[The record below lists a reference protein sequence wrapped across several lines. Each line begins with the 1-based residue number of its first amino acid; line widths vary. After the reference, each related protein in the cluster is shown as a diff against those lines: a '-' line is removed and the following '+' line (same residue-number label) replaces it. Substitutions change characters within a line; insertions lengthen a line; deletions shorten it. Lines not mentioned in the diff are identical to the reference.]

1 MRKRLLSIL
10 LLCCMVLTLL
20 PTAALAAGDVA
31 IDETN
36 FPDEKF
42 REYVKT
48 EFDEDNNNSLSADE
62 IAKAKDIHLAGR
74 GISSLAGVEHFT
86 NLEELDVQH
95 NEELTT
101 LNLSKNTELKTLKC
115 SNTKLTSLDTSHNK
129 KLVYLQCDYIPTLT
143 TLNVSENKDL
153 KTLHCKHNA
162 LTALDLTNN
171 SALEKLEC
179 GDNEL
184 TTLDLSKNT
193 ELKYFGCFNSKLSS
207 LDLTNNTNLEELY
220 FCGNNV
226 SNIDVSENTKL
237 KFLHLF
243 SNQLITLD
251 TSKNSNLQRLW
262 VYTNPL
268 TSMYLGDDSGSTMEV
283 KFDNL
288 PYPITVSTATKT
300 FDLFQLTGFKVDKA
314 SDWTNGR
321 VDGNILT
328 VAENASTVTYIY
340 DCGERQATYG
350 NPETTGKLMMT
361 CTLQINWEDA
371 PDALTGTVNINGAPK
386 FDETLT
392 ANVTDTN
399 NTGTLTYQWYRAGK
413 TDPIGTGET
422 YTLVQEDIGKEITCR
437 VSSSTETGTIQ
448 ATVGPVQKADG
459 PAAPVLELDFRSIN
473 IIKVKPLGNAY
484 EYRIDNGEWQD
495 LHYFE
500 NLQPGREYTIT
511 ARAKETATHK
521 PGAVSEPLTVATL
534 FDMIPDD
541 LKAKLTAVVSAYKAE
556 YDGNEHEAVIVDT
569 TKLPTGWTIAGHT
582 AGTGDDFVSQ
592 IPKIR
597 NVSGSNLTVK
607 TKFTHPDY
615 GQSLIVYSYP
625 EVTPKPL
632 TAGMIAD
639 IPPQL
644 YTGKSIHPTPE
655 IKHGDMV
662 LMEGTDFT
670 YSYETNT
677 SPEQGG
683 KVTINGKGNYKDTAF
698 KTFTIVNEITE
709 ITEDDLKDLKIPT
722 LVTVKCTTTN
732 SSKEY
737 GRIPGGFDL
746 SKKPYMENGVW
757 KAIVQLNLPAYKAKY
772 DADTKKTHEIAD
784 LGGNLVTTFT
794 LKYVN
799 DKWELDGTFPNV
811 IILVKCDG
819 QHPQTPPYPTEENVS
834 GLGDQIVAVLC
845 NNVPTGQQS
854 GKYYGL
860 IGGGFTSTAPT
871 LNADKVYESTI
882 TLIPSVYCNQF
893 SGDTGIMHKVL
904 SAQTTDG
911 LKFVVKYDSSTKM
924 WKPAEEV
931 KQMAIWVTCDKH
943 ETPTPEMPMYP
954 MADNISG
961 LGDQIVAVLCNN
973 VPTGQQS
980 GKYYGLIGG
989 GFTSTAPTLNADKVY
1004 ESTITLIPS
1013 VYCNQFSGDT
1023 GIMHKVLSAQ
1033 TTDGLKFVVKYDSS
1047 TKMWKPAEEVK
1058 QMAIWV
1064 TCDKHETPTPEMP
1077 MYPMADNISGLGD
1090 QIVAVL
1096 CNNVP
1101 TGQQSGKYYGLIG
1114 GGFTSTAPTLN
1125 ADKVYESTI
1134 TLIPSVYCN
1143 QFSGDTGIM
1152 HKVLS
1157 AQTTDGLKFVVK
1169 YDSSTKMWKP
1179 AEEVKQMAIWVTCDK
1194 HETDTPVP
1202 TEFTITFNGNGGT
1215 PSVGSMRTTN
1225 QKLTSLPTATRSGRY
1240 SFDGWYTAA
1249 SGGTK
1254 ITTATV
1260 FYENTAVY
1268 AHWTYIGGGGSSGGG
1283 GGYTYHTIRAIFGLN
1298 GSISPSGWTSVRH
1311 GWDQTFTIT
1320 PDKGYAVAKVLVDGK
1335 SVGSVKSYTFKNV
1348 TKDHTIEV
1356 VFMKANGNPQTGV
1369 FVDVAEGSYYEE
1381 AVDWAVKNGITTG
1394 TGNNY
1399 FTPDGICTRAQ
1410 AVTFLWRVAG
1420 SPTPKTEAMPFED
1433 VLDGSYYYEA
1443 VLWAVENGITVGTS
1457 ATTFSPELTC
1467 SRAHIVTFLWRAANS
1482 PSVKTDNPF
1491 TDVAAD
1497 AYYIDAVLWAV
1508 KHKITVGTTLSTFS
1522 PDEGCTRAQIV
1533 TFLYRAHSK

>member
-20 PTAALAAGDVA
+20 PTAAFAADGVD

-36 FPDEKF
+36 FPDANF
-42 REYVKT
+42 RQYVKD
-48 EFDEDNNNSLSADE
+48 EFDKDNDDILSADE
-62 IAKAKDIHLAGR
+62 IAEAKEISVEGNPITSFK
-74 GISSLAGVEHFT
+74 GIEYFTALT
-86 NLEELDVQH
+86 NLE
-95 NEELTT
+95 
-101 LNLSKNTELKTLKC
+101 C
-115 SNTKLTSLDTSHNK
+115 SRTKLTSLDTSHNK
-129 KLVYLQCDYIPTLT
+129 KLGYLRCNYIPDLT
-143 TLNVSENKDL
+143 TLNVSQNTEL
-153 KTLHCKHNA
+153 KVLYCNDNA
-162 LTALDLTNN
+162 LADLNLTNN
-171 SALEKLEC
+171 SALETLEC

-207 LDLTNNTNLEELY
+207 LDLTNNTNLEELH
-220 FCGNNV
+220 FAGNNV
-226 SNIDVSENTKL
+226 STLDVSKNTNL
-237 KFLHLF
+237 KQLRVF
-243 SNQLITLD
+243 SNKLISLD
-251 TSKNSNLQRLW
+251 TSKNNTLQVLE
-262 VYTNPL
+262 VQDNPL
-268 TSMYLGDDSGSTMEV
+268 TSMYLGDSGPAIPEV
-283 KFDNL
+283 TFSNR
-288 PYPITVSTATKT
+288 PYPIEVSTATKT
-300 FDLFQLTGFKVDKA
+300 FDLSQLPGFVVSKA
-314 SDWTNGR
+314 SNWQG
-321 VDGNILT
+321 GT
-328 VAENASTVTYIY
+328 VSGTTLAVNEGAENVTYTY
-340 DCGERQATYG
+340 DCGEREAKYG
-350 NPETTGKLMMT
+350 TPEVTGKLMMP
-361 CTLQINWEDA
+361 CTLKINWQNA
-371 PDALTGTVNINGAPK
+371 PDALTGTVNIIGAPK

-422 YTLVQEDIGKEITCR
+422 YKLVQADIGKEITCR
-437 VSSSTETGTIQ
+437 VSSSTETGTIET
-448 ATVGPVQKADG
+448 TVGPVEKADG
-459 PAAPVLELDFRSIN
+459 PAAPAIELDFRSIN

-541 LKAKLTAVVSAYKAE
+541 LKDKLTAVVSAYKAE
-556 YDGNEHEAVIVDT
+556 FDGMEHEAVIVDT
-569 TKLPTGWTIAGHT
+569 DKLPTGWTIAGHT
-582 AGTGDDFVSQ
+582 AGTGDDFVTQ

-625 EVTPKPL
+625 EITPKPL
-632 TAGMIAD
+632 TSDMIAD

-644 YTGKSIHPTPE
+644 YTGQPIHPTSV
-655 IKHGDMV
+655 IKDGNTPLVKDK
-662 LMEGTDFT
+662 DFT
-670 YSYETNT
+670 YSYDTNT

-683 KVTINGKGNYKDTAF
+683 KVTINGMGNYKDTAF
-698 KTFTIVNEITE
+698 KTFTIVST
-709 ITEDDLKDLKIPT
+709 ITEDDLAGIDIPAN
-722 LVTVKCTTTN
+722 LVTVKCQTTGD
-732 SSKEY
+732 SKAY

-746 SKKPYMENGVW
+746 SNATPYMENGVL
-757 KAIVQLNLPAYKAKY
+757 KAIVKLNLPAYKDKY
-772 DADTKKTHEIAD
+772 DADTKKTHERAG
-784 LGGNLVTTFT
+784 LGSTSTPAFT

-834 GLGDQIVAVLC
+834 GLEQVQVRVQCSTDTAQFKNYGILPGSVSIMPDA
-845 NNVPTGQQS
+845 NNPSQ
-854 GKYYGL
+854 
-860 IGGGFTSTAPT
+860 AT
-871 LNADKVYESTI
+871 L
-882 TLIPSVYCNQF
+882 TLIPSVYSKQYTI
-893 SGDTGIMHKVL
+893 DTGITHSVAPNQNMDNLKIQMRYNSAVGKWMPAGELTPLEVL
-904 SAQTTDG
+904 VQ
-911 LKFVVKYDSSTKM
+911 
-924 WKPAEEV
+924 
-931 KQMAIWVTCDKH
+931 
-943 ETPTPEMPMYP
+943 
-954 MADNISG
+954 
-961 LGDQIVAVLCNN
+961 CNN
-973 VPTGQQS
+973 HQGQR
-980 GKYYGLIGG
+980 Y
-989 GFTSTAPTLNADKVY
+989 
-1004 ESTITLIPS
+1004 
-1013 VYCNQFSGDT
+1013 
-1023 GIMHKVLSAQ
+1023 
-1033 TTDGLKFVVKYDSS
+1033 
-1047 TKMWKPAEEVK
+1047 
-1058 QMAIWV
+1058 
-1064 TCDKHETPTPEMP
+1064 
-1077 MYPMADNISGLGD
+1077 
-1090 QIVAVL
+1090 
-1096 CNNVP
+1096 
-1101 TGQQSGKYYGLIG
+1101 
-1114 GGFTSTAPTLN
+1114 
-1125 ADKVYESTI
+1125 
-1134 TLIPSVYCN
+1134 
-1143 QFSGDTGIM
+1143 
-1152 HKVLS
+1152 
-1157 AQTTDGLKFVVK
+1157 
-1169 YDSSTKMWKP
+1169 
-1179 AEEVKQMAIWVTCDK
+1179 
-1194 HETDTPVP
+1194 
-1202 TEFTITFNGNGGT
+1202 TITFNGNGGT
-1215 PSVGSMRTTN
+1215 PSVTSMTTID
-1225 QKLTSLPTATRSGRY
+1225 QKLPELPTATHSSRY

-1260 FYENTAVY
+1260 FYENTTVY

-1283 GGYTYHTIRAIFGLN
+1283 GGHTYHTIRAISGLN

-1335 SVGSVKSYTFKNV
+1335 SVGAVKSYTFKNV
-1348 TKDHTIEV
+1348 AKDHTIEV

-1433 VLDGSYYYEA
+1433 VLNGSYYYEA
-1443 VLWAVENGITVGTS
+1443 VLWAVENGVTVGTS

-1482 PSVKTDNPF
+1482 PSAKTANPF

>member
-20 PTAALAAGDVA
+20 PTAAFAAGGVE

-48 EFDEDNNNSLSADE
+48 KFDKDNDDILSADE
-62 IAKAKDIHLAGR
+62 IAKAKEISVEGNPITSFK
-74 GISSLAGVEHFT
+74 GIEYFTALTSLE
-86 NLEELDVQH
+86 
-95 NEELTT
+95 
-101 LNLSKNTELKTLKC
+101 C
-115 SNTKLTSLDTSHNK
+115 SRTKLTSLDTSHNK
-129 KLVYLQCDYIPTLT
+129 KLGYLRCNYIPDLT
-143 TLNVSENKDL
+143 TLNVSQNTEL
-153 KTLHCKHNA
+153 KVLYCNDNA
-162 LTALDLTNN
+162 LADLNLTNN
-171 SALEKLEC
+171 SALETLEC

-207 LDLTNNTNLEELY
+207 LDLTNNTNLEELH
-220 FCGNNV
+220 FAGNNV
-226 SNIDVSENTKL
+226 STLDVSKNTNLKKL
-237 KFLHLF
+237 RVF
-243 SNQLITLD
+243 SNKLISLD
-251 TSKNSNLQRLW
+251 TSKNNTLQVLE
-262 VYTNPL
+262 VQDNPL
-268 TSMYLGDDSGSTMEV
+268 TSMYLGDSGSIMEV
-283 KFDNL
+283 TFSNR
-288 PYPITVSTATKT
+288 PYPIEVSTATKT
-300 FDLFQLTGFKVDKA
+300 FDLSQLPGFVVSKA
-314 SDWTNGR
+314 SNWQG
-321 VDGNILT
+321 GT
-328 VAENASTVTYIY
+328 VSGTTLAVNEGAENVTYTY
-340 DCGERQATYG
+340 DCGEREAKYG
-350 NPETTGKLMMT
+350 TPEVTGKLMMP
-361 CTLQINWEDA
+361 CTLKINWQNA
-371 PDALTGTVNINGAPK
+371 PDALTGTVNIIGAPK
-386 FDETLT
+386 FDETLI

-399 NTGTLTYQWYRAGK
+399 NTGTLTYQWYREGK

-422 YTLVQEDIGKEITCR
+422 YTLVQADIDKEITCR
-437 VSSSTETGTIQ
+437 VSSSTETGTIET
-448 ATVGPVQKADG
+448 TVGPVEKADG
-459 PAAPVLELDFRSIN
+459 PAAPVIELDFRSIDM
-473 IIKVKPLGNAY
+473 IKVKPLGNAY
-484 EYRIDNGEWQD
+484 EYRIDNGAWQD

-500 NLQPGREYTIT
+500 NLQPGKEYTIT

-521 PGAVSEPLTVATL
+521 PGAVSEPLIVATL

-541 LKAKLTAVVSAYKAE
+541 LKDKLTAVVSAYKAE
-556 YDGNEHEAVIVDT
+556 YDGMEHEAVIVDMS
-569 TKLPTGWTIAGHT
+569 KMPEGWSIAGHT

-625 EVTPKPL
+625 EITPKPL

-644 YTGKSIHPTPE
+644 YTGQPIHPTPV
-655 IKHGDMV
+655 IKDGNTPLVKDK
-662 LMEGTDFT
+662 DFT
-670 YSYETNT
+670 YSYDTNT

-683 KVTINGKGNYKDTAF
+683 KVTIKGMGNYKDTAF
-698 KTFTIVNEITE
+698 KTFTIVST
-709 ITEDDLKDLKIPT
+709 ITEDDLAGLNIPT
-722 LVTVKCTTTN
+722 NLVTVKCQTTGD
-732 SSKEY
+732 SKAY

-746 SKKPYMENGVW
+746 SNATPYMENGVL
-757 KAIVQLNLPAYKAKY
+757 KAIVKLNLPAYKDKY

-882 TLIPSVYCNQF
+882 TLIPSAYCNQF

-1013 VYCNQFSGDT
+1013 AYCNQFSGDT

-1134 TLIPSVYCN
+1134 TLIPSAYCN

-1202 TEFTITFNGNGGT
+1202 TEFTITFNGNDGT

-1260 FYENTAVY
+1260 FYENTTVY

-1283 GGYTYHTIRAIFGLN
+1283 GGYTYHTIRAISGLN

-1381 AVDWAVKNGITTG
+1381 AVDWAVENGITTG

-1420 SPTPKTEAMPFED
+1420 SPTPKTEAMVFED

-1457 ATTFSPELTC
+1457 ATTFSPDLTC

-1482 PSVKTDNPF
+1482 PSVKMDNPF
-1491 TDVAAD
+1491 TDVAGD

>member
-20 PTAALAAGDVA
+20 PTAAFAADDVV

-36 FPDEKF
+36 FPDEGF
-42 REYVKT
+42 RQYVKDK
-48 EFDEDNNNSLSADE
+48 FDTNKDDTLSADE
-62 IAKAKDIHLAGR
+62 IAEAKEISVEGKPITSFK
-74 GISSLAGVEHFT
+74 GIEYFTALT
-86 NLEELDVQH
+86 NLE
-95 NEELTT
+95 
-101 LNLSKNTELKTLKC
+101 C
-115 SNTKLTSLDTSHNK
+115 SRTKLTSLDTSHNK
-129 KLVYLQCDYIPTLT
+129 KLGYLRCNYIPDLT
-143 TLNVSENKDL
+143 TLNVSQNTEL
-153 KTLHCKHNA
+153 KVLYCNDNA
-162 LTALDLTNN
+162 LADLNLTNN
-171 SALEKLEC
+171 SALETLEC

-243 SNQLITLD
+243 GNQLITLD

-268 TSMYLGDDSGSTMEV
+268 TSMYLGDSGSTMEV

-288 PYPITVSTATKT
+288 PYPITVSTATRT
-300 FDLFQLTGFKVDKA
+300 FDLSTLPTGFNVNKA
-314 SDWTNGR
+314 SNWAGGEVSGKT
-321 VDGNILT
+321 LT
-328 VAENASTVTYIY
+328 VDENANTVTYTY

-350 NPETTGKLMMT
+350 TPAVTEKLMMP
-361 CTLQINWEDA
+361 CTLKINWENA

-422 YTLVQEDIGKEITCR
+422 YTPVLADIDKEITCR
-437 VSSSTETGTIQ
+437 VSSSTETGTIE
-448 ATVGPVQKADG
+448 ATVGPIEKADG

-500 NLQPGREYTIT
+500 NLQPGTKYTIT

-534 FDMIPDD
+534 FNMIPDD
-541 LKAKLTAVVSAYKAE
+541 LKGKLRAVVSAYKAE
-556 YDGNEHEAVIVDT
+556 YDGMEHEAVIVNDT
-569 TKLPTGWTIAGHT
+569 KMPEGWSIAGHT

-597 NVSGSNLTVK
+597 NVAGSNLTVK

-615 GQSLIVYSYP
+615 AQSLIIYSYP
-625 EVTPKPL
+625 EITPKPL
-632 TAGMIAD
+632 TSDMIAD

-644 YTGKSIHPTPE
+644 YTGQPIHPTPV
-655 IKHGDMV
+655 IKDGNTV
-662 LMEGTDFT
+662 LEKDKDFT
-670 YSYETNT
+670 YSYDANT

-683 KVTINGKGNYKDTAF
+683 KVTITGKDNYKDTAF
-698 KTFTIVNEITE
+698 KTFTIVST
-709 ITEDDLKDLKIPT
+709 ITEDDLAGLNIPAN
-722 LVTVKCTTTN
+722 LVTVKCQTTGD
-732 SSKEY
+732 SKAY

-746 SKKPYMENGVW
+746 SNATPYMDNGVL
-757 KAIVQLNLPAYKAKY
+757 KAIVKINLSAYRDKY
-772 DADTKKTHEIAD
+772 NADTKKTHEDAG
-784 LGGNLVTTFT
+784 LEGNPHMTFT

-799 DKWELDGTFPNV
+799 NKWKLDGTFPNV

-834 GLGDQIVAVLC
+834 GLEQVQVRVQCSTDRTQFK
-845 NNVPTGQQS
+845 N
-854 GKYYGL
+854 YGIL
-860 IGGGFTSTAPT
+860 PGSVSIMPDANDPSQAT
-871 LNADKVYESTI
+871 L
-882 TLIPSVYCNQF
+882 TLIPSVYSKQYTI
-893 SGDTGIMHKVL
+893 DTGITHSVAPNQATDNLKIQMRYNSAVGKWMPAGELTPLEVL
-904 SAQTTDG
+904 VQ
-911 LKFVVKYDSSTKM
+911 
-924 WKPAEEV
+924 
-931 KQMAIWVTCDKH
+931 
-943 ETPTPEMPMYP
+943 
-954 MADNISG
+954 
-961 LGDQIVAVLCNN
+961 CNN
-973 VPTGQQS
+973 HQGQR
-980 GKYYGLIGG
+980 Y
-989 GFTSTAPTLNADKVY
+989 
-1004 ESTITLIPS
+1004 
-1013 VYCNQFSGDT
+1013 
-1023 GIMHKVLSAQ
+1023 
-1033 TTDGLKFVVKYDSS
+1033 
-1047 TKMWKPAEEVK
+1047 
-1058 QMAIWV
+1058 
-1064 TCDKHETPTPEMP
+1064 
-1077 MYPMADNISGLGD
+1077 
-1090 QIVAVL
+1090 
-1096 CNNVP
+1096 
-1101 TGQQSGKYYGLIG
+1101 
-1114 GGFTSTAPTLN
+1114 
-1125 ADKVYESTI
+1125 
-1134 TLIPSVYCN
+1134 
-1143 QFSGDTGIM
+1143 
-1152 HKVLS
+1152 
-1157 AQTTDGLKFVVK
+1157 
-1169 YDSSTKMWKP
+1169 
-1179 AEEVKQMAIWVTCDK
+1179 
-1194 HETDTPVP
+1194 
-1202 TEFTITFNGNGGT
+1202 TITFNGNGGT
-1215 PSVGSMRTTN
+1215 PSVTSMTTID
-1225 QKLTSLPTATRSGRY
+1225 QKLPELPTATHSGRY

-1260 FYENTAVY
+1260 FYENTTVY

-1283 GGYTYHTIRAIFGLN
+1283 GGYTYHTIRAISGLN

-1311 GWDQTFTIT
+1311 GWDQTFAIT

-1369 FVDVAEGSYYEE
+1369 FVDVPEGSYYEE
-1381 AVDWAVKNGITTG
+1381 AVDWAVEKGITTG

-1420 SPTPKTEAMPFED
+1420 SPTPKTEAMVFED

-1482 PSVKTDNPF
+1482 PSARTVNPF

>member
-20 PTAALAAGDVA
+20 PTAALAEEAAPAFDLATDLADITIPNDLVTCVCTKANETKRYGQLTDGFSATKVA
-31 IDETN
+31 KEGNVWTVII
-36 FPDEKF
+36 
-42 REYVKT
+42 YVENSIYKA
-48 EFDEDNNNSLSADE
+48 EFDKDMGCTHAADGNYLSDFTPPIQFKLKYEGGKWVLLGKMPQNKMLHFTCSGGHVYQGDIPVIELVTRTHTDIKVTENDKWEYSIDNGATWQGSC
-62 IAKAKDIHLAGR
+62 
-74 GISSLAGVEHFT
+74 HFT
-86 NLEELDVQH
+86 NLQ
-95 NEELTT
+95 
-101 LNLSKNTELKTLKC
+101 
-115 SNTKLTSLDTSHNK
+115 
-129 KLVYLQCDYIPTLT
+129 
-143 TLNVSENKDL
+143 
-153 KTLHCKHNA
+153 
-162 LTALDLTNN
+162 
-171 SALEKLEC
+171 
-179 GDNEL
+179 
-184 TTLDLSKNT
+184 
-193 ELKYFGCFNSKLSS
+193 
-207 LDLTNNTNLEELY
+207 
-220 FCGNNV
+220 
-226 SNIDVSENTKL
+226 
-237 KFLHLF
+237 
-243 SNQLITLD
+243 
-251 TSKNSNLQRLW
+251 
-262 VYTNPL
+262 
-268 TSMYLGDDSGSTMEV
+268 SGT
-283 KFDNL
+283 
-288 PYPITVSTATKT
+288 
-300 FDLFQLTGFKVDKA
+300 
-314 SDWTNGR
+314 
-321 VDGNILT
+321 
-328 VAENASTVTYIY
+328 
-340 DCGERQATYG
+340 
-350 NPETTGKLMMT
+350 
-361 CTLQINWEDA
+361 
-371 PDALTGTVNINGAPK
+371 
-386 FDETLT
+386 
-392 ANVTDTN
+392 
-399 NTGTLTYQWYRAGK
+399 
-413 TDPIGTGET
+413 
-422 YTLVQEDIGKEITCR
+422 
-437 VSSSTETGTIQ
+437 
-448 ATVGPVQKADG
+448 
-459 PAAPVLELDFRSIN
+459 
-473 IIKVKPLGNAY
+473 
-484 EYRIDNGEWQD
+484 
-495 LHYFE
+495 
-500 NLQPGREYTIT
+500 EYTII
-511 ARAKETATHK
+511 ARVRETATHK
-521 PGAVSEPLTVATL
+521 PSGNSAPLNVTTMHLAISDELSV
-534 FDMIPDD
+534 
-541 LKAKLTAVVSAYKAE
+541 KLRAVVSAYKAE
-556 YDGNEHEAVIVDT
+556 YDGNEHEAVSVDD
-569 TKLPTGWTIAGHT
+569 TKMPKGWSIAGHT
-582 AGTGDDFVSQ
+582 AGTGDDFVPQ

-615 GQSLIVYSYP
+615 VPSLIVYSYP
-625 EVTPKPL
+625 EITPKPL
-632 TAGMIAD
+632 TADMITD
-639 IPPQL
+639 IPNQL
-644 YTGKSIHPTPE
+644 YTGQPIHPKPE

-670 YSYETNT
+670 YSYDTNT

-683 KVTINGKGNYKDTAF
+683 KVTINGKGNYKGMASKSF
-698 KTFTIVNEITE
+698 NIVNEITE
-709 ITEDDLKDLKIPT
+709 ITEDDLKDLEIPT

-757 KAIVQLNLPAYKAKY
+757 KAIVQLNLPAYKDKY

-845 NNVPTGQQS
+845 NNVPTGQR
-854 GKYYGL
+854 
-860 IGGGFTSTAPT
+860 
-871 LNADKVYESTI
+871 
-882 TLIPSVYCNQF
+882 
-893 SGDTGIMHKVL
+893 
-904 SAQTTDG
+904 
-911 LKFVVKYDSSTKM
+911 
-924 WKPAEEV
+924 
-931 KQMAIWVTCDKH
+931 
-943 ETPTPEMPMYP
+943 
-954 MADNISG
+954 
-961 LGDQIVAVLCNN
+961 
-973 VPTGQQS
+973 S

-1215 PSVGSMRTTN
+1215 PYVGSMRTTN

-1311 GWDQTFTIT
+1311 GWDQTFAIT

-1348 TKDHTIEV
+1348 TTDHTIEV

-1369 FVDVAEGSYYEE
+1369 FVDVPEGSYYEE
-1381 AVDWAVKNGITTG
+1381 AVDWAVEKGITTG

-1420 SPTPKTEAMPFED
+1420 SPTPKTEAMVFED

-1482 PSVKTDNPF
+1482 PSVKTANPF

>member
-20 PTAALAAGDVA
+20 PTAALAE
-31 IDETN
+31 ETVPTFDLTKDLEGITIPADLVTCVCTKAN
-36 FPDEKF
+36 ESRSYGQLPGGFSASQPLMEDGFWTVLIYVEKKPYLEQFSQDIGSPHTPDMA
-42 REYVKT
+42 YT
-48 EFDEDNNNSLSADE
+48 DE
-62 IAKAKDIHLAGR
+62 ITAPIQFKLKYTDNKWELLGKMPQNKTLHLTCSGGHVYQGDIPVIELVTRTHTDIKVTENNKWEYSKDNGETWQN
-74 GISSLAGVEHFT
+74 SCHFT
-86 NLEELDVQH
+86 NL
-95 NEELTT
+95 
-101 LNLSKNTELKTLKC
+101 
-115 SNTKLTSLDTSHNK
+115 
-129 KLVYLQCDYIPTLT
+129 
-143 TLNVSENKDL
+143 
-153 KTLHCKHNA
+153 
-162 LTALDLTNN
+162 
-171 SALEKLEC
+171 
-179 GDNEL
+179 
-184 TTLDLSKNT
+184 
-193 ELKYFGCFNSKLSS
+193 
-207 LDLTNNTNLEELY
+207 
-220 FCGNNV
+220 
-226 SNIDVSENTKL
+226 
-237 KFLHLF
+237 
-243 SNQLITLD
+243 
-251 TSKNSNLQRLW
+251 
-262 VYTNPL
+262 
-268 TSMYLGDDSGSTMEV
+268 
-283 KFDNL
+283 
-288 PYPITVSTATKT
+288 
-300 FDLFQLTGFKVDKA
+300 
-314 SDWTNGR
+314 
-321 VDGNILT
+321 
-328 VAENASTVTYIY
+328 
-340 DCGERQATYG
+340 
-350 NPETTGKLMMT
+350 
-361 CTLQINWEDA
+361 
-371 PDALTGTVNINGAPK
+371 
-386 FDETLT
+386 
-392 ANVTDTN
+392 
-399 NTGTLTYQWYRAGK
+399 
-413 TDPIGTGET
+413 
-422 YTLVQEDIGKEITCR
+422 
-437 VSSSTETGTIQ
+437 
-448 ATVGPVQKADG
+448 
-459 PAAPVLELDFRSIN
+459 
-473 IIKVKPLGNAY
+473 
-484 EYRIDNGEWQD
+484 
-495 LHYFE
+495 
-500 NLQPGREYTIT
+500 QPGTEHTII
-511 ARAKETATHK
+511 ARVRETATHK
-521 PGAVSEPLTVATL
+521 PSANSAPLTVTTMHIEIS
-534 FDMIPDD
+534 DE
-541 LKAKLTAVVSAYKAE
+541 LKKQLRAVASGYEGE
-556 YDGNEHEAVIVDT
+556 YDGMEHGAVIVDDA
-569 TKLPTGWTIAGHT
+569 KMPEGWRIAGYT
-582 AGTGDDFVSQ
+582 TDEGNSFGNSISKIKDAGTLRVGVKFV
-592 IPKIR
+592 
-597 NVSGSNLTVK
+597 
-607 TKFTHPDY
+607 HPDY
-615 GQSLIVYSYP
+615 LMNITSYYTA

-632 TAGMIAD
+632 TNDMIAD
-639 IPPQL
+639 IPNQL
-644 YTGKSIHPTPE
+644 YTEQPIHPKPE

-670 YSYETNT
+670 YSYDTNT
-677 SPEQGG
+677 SPKQGG
-683 KVTINGKGNYKDTAF
+683 KVTITGKGNYKGMASKSF
-698 KTFTIVNEITE
+698 NIVNEITE
-709 ITEDDLKDLKIPT
+709 ITEDDLKDLEIPT

-784 LGGNLVTTFT
+784 LRGNLVTTFT

-799 DKWELDGTFPNV
+799 NKWELDGTFPNV

-911 LKFVVKYDSSTKM
+911 LKFVVKY
-924 WKPAEEV
+924 
-931 KQMAIWVTCDKH
+931 
-943 ETPTPEMPMYP
+943 
-954 MADNISG
+954 N
-961 LGDQIVAVLCNN
+961 
-973 VPTGQQS
+973 
-980 GKYYGLIGG
+980 
-989 GFTSTAPTLNADKVY
+989 
-1004 ESTITLIPS
+1004 
-1013 VYCNQFSGDT
+1013 
-1023 GIMHKVLSAQ
+1023 
-1033 TTDGLKFVVKYDSS
+1033 
-1047 TKMWKPAEEVK
+1047 
-1058 QMAIWV
+1058 
-1064 TCDKHETPTPEMP
+1064 
-1077 MYPMADNISGLGD
+1077 
-1090 QIVAVL
+1090 
-1096 CNNVP
+1096 
-1101 TGQQSGKYYGLIG
+1101 
-1114 GGFTSTAPTLN
+1114 
-1125 ADKVYESTI
+1125 
-1134 TLIPSVYCN
+1134 
-1143 QFSGDTGIM
+1143 
-1152 HKVLS
+1152 
-1157 AQTTDGLKFVVK
+1157 
-1169 YDSSTKMWKP
+1169 SSTKMWKP

-1202 TEFTITFNGNGGT
+1202 TEFTITFNGNDGT

-1240 SFDGWYTAA
+1240 SFDGWYSAA

-1268 AHWTYIGGGGSSGGG
+1268 AHWTYIGSGGSSGGG
-1283 GGYTYHTIRAIFGLN
+1283 GGYTYHTIRAISGLN
-1298 GSISPSGWTSVRH
+1298 GSVSPSGWTSVRH

-1381 AVDWAVKNGITTG
+1381 AVNWAVENGITTG

-1457 ATTFSPELTC
+1457 AMTFSPELTC

-1482 PSVKTDNPF
+1482 PSAKTANPF

>member
-20 PTAALAAGDVA
+20 PTAAFAAGGVD
-31 IDETN
+31 INETN
-36 FPDEKF
+36 FPDATF
-42 REYVKT
+42 RQYVKV
-48 EFDEDNNNSLSADE
+48 EFDKDSDDILSAAE
-62 IAKAKDIHLAGR
+62 IAAADTIFVTGKPITSIE
-74 GISSLAGVEHFT
+74 GIAYFT
-86 NLEELDVQH
+86 A
-95 NEELTT
+95 LTD
-101 LNLSKNTELKTLKC
+101 LMC
-115 SNTKLTSLDTSHNK
+115 SNTKLTTLDTSHNT
-129 KLVYLQCDYIPTLT
+129 KLVSLECNDTPTLT
-143 TLNVSENKDL
+143 SLNVSQNTEL
-153 KTLHCKHNA
+153 KVLRCNDNA
-162 LTALDLTNN
+162 LADLDLTNN
-171 SALEKLEC
+171 TALESLEC
-179 GDNEL
+179 GGNEF
-184 TTLDLSKNT
+184 TTLDLSQNT
-193 ELKYFGCFNSKLSS
+193 NLKSFGFFNGKLSS
-207 LDLTNNTNLEELY
+207 LDLTHNTNLEELY
-220 FCGNNV
+220 FCGNNF
-226 SNIDVSENTKL
+226 STIDVSQNTKL
-237 KFLHLF
+237 KYLHLF
-243 SNQLITLD
+243 GNQLITLD

-268 TSMYLGDDSGSTMEV
+268 TSMYLGDSGSIREV

-288 PYPITVSTATKT
+288 PYPIEVSAAEKT
-300 FDLFQLTGFKVDKA
+300 FDLNTLPGFDVSKA
-314 SDWTNGR
+314 SNWQG
-321 VDGNILT
+321 GT
-328 VAENASTVTYIY
+328 VSGTTLAVNEGAENVTYTY
-340 DCGERQATYG
+340 DCGEREAKYG
-350 NPETTGKLMMT
+350 TPEVTGKLMMP
-361 CTLQINWEDA
+361 CTLKINWQNA
-371 PDALTGTVNINGAPK
+371 PDALTGTVNIIGAPK

-422 YTLVQEDIGKEITCR
+422 YKLVQADIGKEITCR
-437 VSSSTETGTIQ
+437 VSSSTETGTIET
-448 ATVGPVQKADG
+448 TVGPVEKADG
-459 PAAPVLELDFRSIN
+459 PAAPAIELDFRSIN

-541 LKAKLTAVVSAYKAE
+541 LKDKLTAVVSAYKAE
-556 YDGNEHEAVIVDT
+556 FDGMEHEAVIVDT
-569 TKLPTGWTIAGHT
+569 DKLPTGWTIAGHT
-582 AGTGDDFVSQ
+582 AGTGDDFVTQ

-625 EVTPKPL
+625 EITPKPL
-632 TAGMIAD
+632 TSDMIAD

-644 YTGKSIHPTPE
+644 YTGQPIHPTSV
-655 IKHGDMV
+655 IKDGNTPLVKDK
-662 LMEGTDFT
+662 DFT
-670 YSYETNT
+670 YSYDTNT

-683 KVTINGKGNYKDTAF
+683 KVTINGMGNYKDTAF
-698 KTFTIVNEITE
+698 KTFTIVST
-709 ITEDDLKDLKIPT
+709 ITEDDLAGIDIPAN
-722 LVTVKCTTTN
+722 LVTVKCQTTGD
-732 SSKEY
+732 SKAY

-746 SKKPYMENGVW
+746 SNATPYMENGVL
-757 KAIVQLNLPAYKAKY
+757 KAIVKLNLPAYKDKY
-772 DADTKKTHEIAD
+772 DADTKKTHERAG
-784 LGGNLVTTFT
+784 LGNTSTPAFT

-834 GLGDQIVAVLC
+834 GLEQVQVRVQCSTDTAQFKNYGILPGSVSIMPDP
-845 NNVPTGQQS
+845 NNPSQ
-854 GKYYGL
+854 
-860 IGGGFTSTAPT
+860 AT
-871 LNADKVYESTI
+871 L
-882 TLIPSVYCNQF
+882 TLIPSVYSTQY
-893 SGDTGIMHKVL
+893 STDTGITHI
-904 SAQTTDG
+904 ADPNQTTDN
-911 LKFVVKYDSSTKM
+911 LKIQMRYDPAVGKWMPAGVLTPLVIYVKCNSHDPQTPPYPT
-924 WKPAEEV
+924 EENV
-931 KQMAIWVTCDKH
+931 
-943 ETPTPEMPMYP
+943 
-954 MADNISG
+954 SG
-961 LGDQIVAVLCNN
+961 LEQVQVRVQCSTDTAQFKNYGILPGSVSIMPDANN
-973 VPTGQQS
+973 PSQ
-980 GKYYGLIGG
+980 
-989 GFTSTAPTLNADKVY
+989 ATL
-1004 ESTITLIPS
+1004 TLIPS
-1013 VYCNQFSGDT
+1013 VYSKQYTIDT
-1023 GIMHKVLSAQ
+1023 GITHSVAPNQNMDNLKIQMRYNSAVGKWMPAGELTPLEVL
-1033 TTDGLKFVVKYDSS
+1033 VR
-1047 TKMWKPAEEVK
+1047 
-1058 QMAIWV
+1058 
-1064 TCDKHETPTPEMP
+1064 
-1077 MYPMADNISGLGD
+1077 
-1090 QIVAVL
+1090 
-1096 CNNVP
+1096 CNNHQ
-1101 TGQQSGKYYGLIG
+1101 GQRY
-1114 GGFTSTAPTLN
+1114 
-1125 ADKVYESTI
+1125 
-1134 TLIPSVYCN
+1134 
-1143 QFSGDTGIM
+1143 
-1152 HKVLS
+1152 
-1157 AQTTDGLKFVVK
+1157 
-1169 YDSSTKMWKP
+1169 
-1179 AEEVKQMAIWVTCDK
+1179 
-1194 HETDTPVP
+1194 
-1202 TEFTITFNGNGGT
+1202 TITFNGNGGT
-1215 PSVGSMRTTN
+1215 PSVTSMTTID
-1225 QKLTSLPTATRSGRY
+1225 QKLPELPTATHSSRY

-1260 FYENTAVY
+1260 FYENTTVY

-1283 GGYTYHTIRAIFGLN
+1283 GGHTYHTIRAISGLN

-1335 SVGSVKSYTFKNV
+1335 SVGAVKSYTFKNV
-1348 TKDHTIEV
+1348 AKDHTIEV

-1433 VLDGSYYYEA
+1433 VLNGSYYYEA

-1482 PSVKTDNPF
+1482 PSAKTANPF

>member
-20 PTAALAAGDVA
+20 PTTALAEEAAPAFDLATDLADIKIPNDLVTCVCTKANETKQYGQLTNGFSATKVAKEGNVWTVLISVKPDVYMAQFNKDTGSTHSPDGDHSN
-31 IDETN
+31 D
-36 FPDEKF
+36 
-42 REYVKT
+42 
-48 EFDEDNNNSLSADE
+48 
-62 IAKAKDIHLAGR
+62 
-74 GISSLAGVEHFT
+74 FT
-86 NLEELDVQH
+86 TPIQF
-95 NEELTT
+95 
-101 LNLSKNTELKTLKC
+101 KLK
-115 SNTKLTSLDTSHNK
+115 
-129 KLVYLQCDYIPTLT
+129 YE
-143 TLNVSENKDL
+143 ENKWVL
-153 KTLHCKHNA
+153 EGEMPQNKTLHFTCSGGHVYQGDIPVIS
-162 LTALDLTNN
+162 LRTRTATEILVTEN
-171 SALEKLEC
+171 SA
-179 GDNEL
+179 
-184 TTLDLSKNT
+184 
-193 ELKYFGCFNSKLSS
+193 
-207 LDLTNNTNLEELY
+207 
-220 FCGNNV
+220 
-226 SNIDVSENTKL
+226 
-237 KFLHLF
+237 
-243 SNQLITLD
+243 
-251 TSKNSNLQRLW
+251 
-262 VYTNPL
+262 
-268 TSMYLGDDSGSTMEV
+268 
-283 KFDNL
+283 
-288 PYPITVSTATKT
+288 
-300 FDLFQLTGFKVDKA
+300 
-314 SDWTNGR
+314 
-321 VDGNILT
+321 
-328 VAENASTVTYIY
+328 
-340 DCGERQATYG
+340 
-350 NPETTGKLMMT
+350 
-361 CTLQINWEDA
+361 WE
-371 PDALTGTVNINGAPK
+371 
-386 FDETLT
+386 
-392 ANVTDTN
+392 
-399 NTGTLTYQWYRAGK
+399 Y
-413 TDPIGTGET
+413 
-422 YTLVQEDIGKEITCR
+422 
-437 VSSSTETGTIQ
+437 S
-448 ATVGPVQKADG
+448 
-459 PAAPVLELDFRSIN
+459 
-473 IIKVKPLGNAY
+473 
-484 EYRIDNGEWQD
+484 IDNGATWQRSCLFKD
-495 LHYFE
+495 LI
-500 NLQPGREYTIT
+500 PGTEYTII
-511 ARAKETATHK
+511 ARVRETATHK
-521 PGAVSEPLTVATL
+521 PSANSAPLNVTTMHIEISDELKKQLRAVASGYEG
-534 FDMIPDD
+534 
-541 LKAKLTAVVSAYKAE
+541 E
-556 YDGNEHEAVIVDT
+556 YDGMEHGAVIVDD
-569 TKLPTGWTIAGHT
+569 TKLPPGWTIAGYT
-582 AGTGDDFVSQ
+582 TDEGSSFGNS
-592 IPKIR
+592 IPKIKDAGTLR
-597 NVSGSNLTVK
+597 VGVK
-607 TKFTHPDY
+607 FVHPDY
-615 GQSLIVYSYP
+615 FMNITSYYTA

-632 TAGMIAD
+632 TNDMIAN
-639 IPPQL
+639 IPNQL
-644 YTGKSIHPTPE
+644 YTGQPIHPKPE

-662 LMEGTDFT
+662 LVEGRDFT
-670 YSYETNT
+670 YSYGTNT
-677 SPEQGG
+677 SPGQGG
-683 KVTINGKGNYKDTAF
+683 KVTITGKGNYKGMASKSF
-698 KTFTIVNEITE
+698 NIVNEITE
-709 ITEDDLKDLKIPT
+709 ITEDDLKDLEIPT

-943 ETPTPEMPMYP
+943 ET
-954 MADNISG
+954 
-961 LGDQIVAVLCNN
+961 
-973 VPTGQQS
+973 
-980 GKYYGLIGG
+980 
-989 GFTSTAPTLNADKVY
+989 
-1004 ESTITLIPS
+1004 
-1013 VYCNQFSGDT
+1013 
-1023 GIMHKVLSAQ
+1023 
-1033 TTDGLKFVVKYDSS
+1033 
-1047 TKMWKPAEEVK
+1047 
-1058 QMAIWV
+1058 
-1064 TCDKHETPTPEMP
+1064 
-1077 MYPMADNISGLGD
+1077 
-1090 QIVAVL
+1090 
-1096 CNNVP
+1096 
-1101 TGQQSGKYYGLIG
+1101 
-1114 GGFTSTAPTLN
+1114 
-1125 ADKVYESTI
+1125 
-1134 TLIPSVYCN
+1134 
-1143 QFSGDTGIM
+1143 
-1152 HKVLS
+1152 
-1157 AQTTDGLKFVVK
+1157 
-1169 YDSSTKMWKP
+1169 
-1179 AEEVKQMAIWVTCDK
+1179 
-1194 HETDTPVP
+1194 DTPVP

-1215 PSVGSMRTTN
+1215 PYVGSMRTTN

-1283 GGYTYHTIRAIFGLN
+1283 GGHTYHTIRAISGLN

-1348 TKDHTIEV
+1348 AKDHTIEV

-1433 VLDGSYYYEA
+1433 VLNGSYYYEA

>member
-20 PTAALAAGDVA
+20 PTAAFAAGDVN
-31 IDETN
+31 INETN
-36 FPDEKF
+36 FPDTNF
-42 REYVKT
+42 RQYVKD
-48 EFDEDNNNSLSADE
+48 EFDKDGNEVLSADE
-62 IAKAKDIHLAGR
+62 IAAADTIFVTGKPITSIE
-74 GISSLAGVEHFT
+74 GIAYFTALT
-86 NLEELDVQH
+86 NLM
-95 NEELTT
+95 
-101 LNLSKNTELKTLKC
+101 C
-115 SNTKLTSLDTSHNK
+115 SNTKLTTLDTSYNTE
-129 KLVYLQCDYIPTLT
+129 LVFLECNEVSTLT
-143 TLNVSENKDL
+143 SLNVSQNTKL
-153 KTLHCKHNA
+153 KVLRCNDNA
-162 LTALDLTNN
+162 LADLNLTNN
-171 SALEKLEC
+171 TALEKLEC
-179 GDNEL
+179 GGNEF

-193 ELKYFGCFNSKLSS
+193 NLKYFGFFNGKLSS
-207 LDLTNNTNLEELY
+207 LDLTHNTNLEELY
-220 FCGNNV
+220 FCGNNF
-226 SNIDVSENTKL
+226 STIDVSQNTKL
-237 KFLHLF
+237 KYLHLF
-243 SNQLITLD
+243 GNQLITLD

-268 TSMYLGDDSGSTMEV
+268 TSMYLGDSGSIREV

-288 PYPITVSTATKT
+288 PYPITVSTATRT
-300 FDLFQLTGFKVDKA
+300 FDLSRLTGFKVDKA
-314 SDWTNGR
+314 SGWTNGT
-321 VDGNILT
+321 VSGNILT
-328 VAENASTVTYIY
+328 VDANATTVTYTY

-350 NPETTGKLMMT
+350 NPETTGKLMMP
-361 CTLQINWEDA
+361 CTLQINWEDT

-399 NTGTLTYQWYRAGK
+399 NTGTLTYQWYREGK

-422 YTLVQEDIGKEITCR
+422 YTLVQADIDKEITCR

-448 ATVGPVQKADG
+448 ATVGPVEKADG
-459 PAAPVLELDFRSIN
+459 PAAPVIELDFRSIDM
-473 IIKVKPLGNAY
+473 IKVKPLGNAY
-484 EYRIDNGEWQD
+484 EYRIDNGAWQD

-500 NLQPGREYTIT
+500 NLQPGKEYTIT

-521 PGAVSEPLTVATL
+521 PGAVSAPLTVATL

-541 LKAKLTAVVSAYKAE
+541 LKDKLTAVVSAYKAE
-556 YDGNEHEAVIVDT
+556 YDGNEHEAVIVDMS
-569 TKLPTGWTIAGHT
+569 KMPEGWSIAGHT
-582 AGTGDDFVSQ
+582 AGTGDDFVPQ

-639 IPPQL
+639 IHPQL
-644 YTGKSIHPTPE
+644 YTGQPIHPTPE
-655 IKHGDMV
+655 IKDGDMV
-662 LMEGTDFT
+662 LVKDRDFT
-670 YSYETNT
+670 YSYDTNT

-683 KVTINGKGNYKDTAF
+683 KVTINGKGNYKSTAF
-698 KTFTIVNEITE
+698 KSFTIVST
-709 ITEDDLKDLKIPT
+709 ITEDDLAGIDIPAN
-722 LVTVKCTTTN
+722 LVTVKCQTTGD
-732 SSKEY
+732 SKAY

-746 SKKPYMENGVW
+746 SNATPYMDNGVL
-757 KAIVQLNLPAYKAKY
+757 KAIVKINLSAYKDKY
-772 DADTKKTHEIAD
+772 DADTKKTHENAG
-784 LGGNLVTTFT
+784 LEGNPNITFT

-811 IILVKCDG
+811 VILVKCDG
-819 QHPQTPPYPTEENVS
+819 QHPQTPPHPTEENVGGLEQVQVRVQCSTDTAQFKNYGILPGSVSIMPDANNPSQATLTLIPSVYSTQYSTDTGITHIVDSSQTTDNLKIQMRYDPAVGKWMPAGVLTPLVIYVKCNSHDPQTPPYPTEENVS
-834 GLGDQIVAVLC
+834 GLEQVQVQVQCSTDRTQFKNYGILPGSVSIMPDA
-845 NNVPTGQQS
+845 NNPSQ
-854 GKYYGL
+854 
-860 IGGGFTSTAPT
+860 AT
-871 LNADKVYESTI
+871 L
-882 TLIPSVYCNQF
+882 TLIPSVYSTQY
-893 SGDTGIMHKVL
+893 STDTGITHSV
-904 SAQTTDG
+904 APNQTTDN
-911 LKFVVKYDSSTKM
+911 LKIQMRYNSAVGKWM
-924 WKPAEEV
+924 PAGELTPLEV
-931 KQMAIWVTCDKH
+931 LVQ
-943 ETPTPEMPMYP
+943 
-954 MADNISG
+954 
-961 LGDQIVAVLCNN
+961 CNN
-973 VPTGQQS
+973 HQGQR
-980 GKYYGLIGG
+980 Y
-989 GFTSTAPTLNADKVY
+989 
-1004 ESTITLIPS
+1004 
-1013 VYCNQFSGDT
+1013 
-1023 GIMHKVLSAQ
+1023 
-1033 TTDGLKFVVKYDSS
+1033 
-1047 TKMWKPAEEVK
+1047 
-1058 QMAIWV
+1058 
-1064 TCDKHETPTPEMP
+1064 
-1077 MYPMADNISGLGD
+1077 
-1090 QIVAVL
+1090 
-1096 CNNVP
+1096 
-1101 TGQQSGKYYGLIG
+1101 
-1114 GGFTSTAPTLN
+1114 
-1125 ADKVYESTI
+1125 
-1134 TLIPSVYCN
+1134 
-1143 QFSGDTGIM
+1143 
-1152 HKVLS
+1152 
-1157 AQTTDGLKFVVK
+1157 
-1169 YDSSTKMWKP
+1169 
-1179 AEEVKQMAIWVTCDK
+1179 
-1194 HETDTPVP
+1194 
-1202 TEFTITFNGNGGT
+1202 TITFNGNGGT
-1215 PSVGSMRTTN
+1215 PSVTSITTID
-1225 QKLTSLPTATRSGRY
+1225 QKLPELPTATHSGRY

-1260 FYENTAVY
+1260 FYENTTVY

-1283 GGYTYHTIRAIFGLN
+1283 GGYTYHTIRAISGLN

-1348 TKDHTIEV
+1348 TTDHTIEV

-1381 AVDWAVKNGITTG
+1381 AVDWAVEKGITTG

-1482 PSVKTDNPF
+1482 PSAKTANPF

-1508 KHKITVGTTLSTFS
+1508 KLKITVGTTLSTFS

>member
-20 PTAALAAGDVA
+20 PTTALAEEAAPAFDLATDLADIKIPNDLVTCVCTKANETKQYGQLTNGFSATKVAKEGNVWTVLISVKPDVYMAQFNKDTGSTHSPDGDHSN
-31 IDETN
+31 D
-36 FPDEKF
+36 
-42 REYVKT
+42 
-48 EFDEDNNNSLSADE
+48 
-62 IAKAKDIHLAGR
+62 
-74 GISSLAGVEHFT
+74 FT
-86 NLEELDVQH
+86 TPIQF
-95 NEELTT
+95 
-101 LNLSKNTELKTLKC
+101 KLK
-115 SNTKLTSLDTSHNK
+115 
-129 KLVYLQCDYIPTLT
+129 YE
-143 TLNVSENKDL
+143 ENKWVL
-153 KTLHCKHNA
+153 EGEMPQNKTLHFTCSGGHVYQGDIPVIS
-162 LTALDLTNN
+162 LRTRTATEILVTEN
-171 SALEKLEC
+171 SA
-179 GDNEL
+179 
-184 TTLDLSKNT
+184 
-193 ELKYFGCFNSKLSS
+193 
-207 LDLTNNTNLEELY
+207 
-220 FCGNNV
+220 
-226 SNIDVSENTKL
+226 
-237 KFLHLF
+237 
-243 SNQLITLD
+243 
-251 TSKNSNLQRLW
+251 
-262 VYTNPL
+262 
-268 TSMYLGDDSGSTMEV
+268 
-283 KFDNL
+283 
-288 PYPITVSTATKT
+288 
-300 FDLFQLTGFKVDKA
+300 
-314 SDWTNGR
+314 
-321 VDGNILT
+321 
-328 VAENASTVTYIY
+328 
-340 DCGERQATYG
+340 
-350 NPETTGKLMMT
+350 
-361 CTLQINWEDA
+361 WE
-371 PDALTGTVNINGAPK
+371 
-386 FDETLT
+386 
-392 ANVTDTN
+392 
-399 NTGTLTYQWYRAGK
+399 Y
-413 TDPIGTGET
+413 
-422 YTLVQEDIGKEITCR
+422 
-437 VSSSTETGTIQ
+437 S
-448 ATVGPVQKADG
+448 
-459 PAAPVLELDFRSIN
+459 
-473 IIKVKPLGNAY
+473 
-484 EYRIDNGEWQD
+484 IDNGATWQRSCLFKD
-495 LHYFE
+495 LI
-500 NLQPGREYTIT
+500 PGTEYTII
-511 ARAKETATHK
+511 ARVRETATHK
-521 PGAVSEPLTVATL
+521 PSANSAPLNVTTMHIEISDELKKQLRAVASGYEG
-534 FDMIPDD
+534 
-541 LKAKLTAVVSAYKAE
+541 E
-556 YDGNEHEAVIVDT
+556 YDGMEHGAVIVDD
-569 TKLPTGWTIAGHT
+569 TKLPPGWTIAGYT
-582 AGTGDDFVSQ
+582 TDEGSSFGNS
-592 IPKIR
+592 IPKIKDAGTLR
-597 NVSGSNLTVK
+597 VGVK
-607 TKFTHPDY
+607 FVHPDY
-615 GQSLIVYSYP
+615 FMNITSYYTA

-632 TAGMIAD
+632 TNDMIAN
-639 IPPQL
+639 IPNQL
-644 YTGKSIHPTPE
+644 YTGQPIHPKPE

-662 LMEGTDFT
+662 LVEGRDFT
-670 YSYETNT
+670 YSYGTNT
-677 SPEQGG
+677 SPGQGG
-683 KVTINGKGNYKDTAF
+683 KVTITGKGNYKGMASKSF
-698 KTFTIVNEITE
+698 NIVNEITE
-709 ITEDDLKDLKIPT
+709 ITEDDLKDLEIPT

-893 SGDTGIMHKVL
+893 SV
-904 SAQTTDG
+904 
-911 LKFVVKYDSSTKM
+911 
-924 WKPAEEV
+924 
-931 KQMAIWVTCDKH
+931 
-943 ETPTPEMPMYP
+943 
-954 MADNISG
+954 
-961 LGDQIVAVLCNN
+961 
-973 VPTGQQS
+973 
-980 GKYYGLIGG
+980 
-989 GFTSTAPTLNADKVY
+989 
-1004 ESTITLIPS
+1004 
-1013 VYCNQFSGDT
+1013 
-1023 GIMHKVLSAQ
+1023 
-1033 TTDGLKFVVKYDSS
+1033 
-1047 TKMWKPAEEVK
+1047 
-1058 QMAIWV
+1058 
-1064 TCDKHETPTPEMP
+1064 
-1077 MYPMADNISGLGD
+1077 
-1090 QIVAVL
+1090 
-1096 CNNVP
+1096 
-1101 TGQQSGKYYGLIG
+1101 
-1114 GGFTSTAPTLN
+1114 
-1125 ADKVYESTI
+1125 
-1134 TLIPSVYCN
+1134 
-1143 QFSGDTGIM
+1143 DTGIM

-1215 PSVGSMRTTN
+1215 PSVTSMTTID
-1225 QKLTSLPTATRSGRY
+1225 QKLPELPTATHSGRY

-1260 FYENTAVY
+1260 FYENTTVY

-1283 GGYTYHTIRAIFGLN
+1283 GGHTYHTIRAISGLN

-1348 TKDHTIEV
+1348 AKDHTIEV

-1433 VLDGSYYYEA
+1433 VLNGSYYYEA

-1482 PSVKTDNPF
+1482 PSAKTANPF

>member
-20 PTAALAAGDVA
+20 PTTALAEEAAPAFDLATDLADITIPNDLVTCVCTKANETKQYGQLTNGFSATKVAKEGNVWTVLISVKPNVYMAQFNKDTGSTHSPDGDHSNDFTTPIQFKLKYEENKWVLEGEMPQNKTLHFTCSGGHVYQGDIPVIELVTRTHTDIKVTENDKWEYS
-31 IDETN
+31 IDNGATWQG
-36 FPDEKF
+36 
-42 REYVKT
+42 
-48 EFDEDNNNSLSADE
+48 SC
-62 IAKAKDIHLAGR
+62 
-74 GISSLAGVEHFT
+74 HFT
-86 NLEELDVQH
+86 NL
-95 NEELTT
+95 
-101 LNLSKNTELKTLKC
+101 
-115 SNTKLTSLDTSHNK
+115 
-129 KLVYLQCDYIPTLT
+129 
-143 TLNVSENKDL
+143 
-153 KTLHCKHNA
+153 
-162 LTALDLTNN
+162 
-171 SALEKLEC
+171 
-179 GDNEL
+179 
-184 TTLDLSKNT
+184 
-193 ELKYFGCFNSKLSS
+193 
-207 LDLTNNTNLEELY
+207 
-220 FCGNNV
+220 
-226 SNIDVSENTKL
+226 
-237 KFLHLF
+237 
-243 SNQLITLD
+243 
-251 TSKNSNLQRLW
+251 
-262 VYTNPL
+262 
-268 TSMYLGDDSGSTMEV
+268 
-283 KFDNL
+283 
-288 PYPITVSTATKT
+288 
-300 FDLFQLTGFKVDKA
+300 
-314 SDWTNGR
+314 
-321 VDGNILT
+321 
-328 VAENASTVTYIY
+328 
-340 DCGERQATYG
+340 
-350 NPETTGKLMMT
+350 
-361 CTLQINWEDA
+361 
-371 PDALTGTVNINGAPK
+371 
-386 FDETLT
+386 
-392 ANVTDTN
+392 
-399 NTGTLTYQWYRAGK
+399 
-413 TDPIGTGET
+413 
-422 YTLVQEDIGKEITCR
+422 
-437 VSSSTETGTIQ
+437 
-448 ATVGPVQKADG
+448 
-459 PAAPVLELDFRSIN
+459 
-473 IIKVKPLGNAY
+473 
-484 EYRIDNGEWQD
+484 
-495 LHYFE
+495 
-500 NLQPGREYTIT
+500 QPGTEYTII
-511 ARAKETATHK
+511 ARVKETATHK
-521 PGAVSEPLTVATL
+521 PSANSAPLKISTI
-534 FDMIPDD
+534 D
-541 LKAKLTAVVSAYKAE
+541 SA
-556 YDGNEHEAVIVDT
+556 
-569 TKLPTGWTIAGHT
+569 
-582 AGTGDDFVSQ
+582 
-592 IPKIR
+592 
-597 NVSGSNLTVK
+597 
-607 TKFTHPDY
+607 
-615 GQSLIVYSYP
+615 
-625 EVTPKPL
+625 
-632 TAGMIAD
+632 
-639 IPPQL
+639 
-644 YTGKSIHPTPE
+644 
-655 IKHGDMV
+655 
-662 LMEGTDFT
+662 
-670 YSYETNT
+670 
-677 SPEQGG
+677 
-683 KVTINGKGNYKDTAF
+683 
-698 KTFTIVNEITE
+698 
-709 ITEDDLKDLKIPT
+709 ITEDAFAGLNIPAN
-722 LVTVKCTTTN
+722 LVTVKCQTTGD
-732 SSKEY
+732 SKAY

-746 SKKPYMENGVW
+746 SNSTPYKDDDGVL

-882 TLIPSVYCNQF
+882 TLIPSAYCNQF

-911 LKFVVKYDSSTKM
+911 LKFVVKYDSSTKT

-943 ETPTPEMPMYP
+943 ETPIPEMPMYP

-1013 VYCNQFSGDT
+1013 AYCNQFSGDT
-1023 GIMHKVLSAQ
+1023 GIMHKVLSTQ
-1033 TTDGLKFVVKYDSS
+1033 TTDGLKFVVKYDSAK
-1047 TKMWKPAEEVK
+1047 KMWKPAEGVK

-1064 TCDKHETPTPEMP
+1064 TCDKHE
-1077 MYPMADNISGLGD
+1077 I
-1090 QIVAVL
+1090 
-1096 CNNVP
+1096 
-1101 TGQQSGKYYGLIG
+1101 
-1114 GGFTSTAPTLN
+1114 
-1125 ADKVYESTI
+1125 
-1134 TLIPSVYCN
+1134 
-1143 QFSGDTGIM
+1143 
-1152 HKVLS
+1152 
-1157 AQTTDGLKFVVK
+1157 
-1169 YDSSTKMWKP
+1169 
-1179 AEEVKQMAIWVTCDK
+1179 
-1194 HETDTPVP
+1194 DTPVP

-1225 QKLTSLPTATRSGRY
+1225 QKLTSLPTATHSGRY

-1260 FYENTAVY
+1260 FYENTTVH

-1283 GGYTYHTIRAIFGLN
+1283 GGYTYHTIRAISGLN

-1369 FVDVAEGSYYEE
+1369 FVDVPEGSYYEE
-1381 AVDWAVKNGITTG
+1381 AVDWAVEKGITTG

-1420 SPTPKTEAMPFED
+1420 SPTPKTEAMVFED

-1482 PSVKTDNPF
+1482 PSAKTANPF

>member
-20 PTAALAAGDVA
+20 PTTALAEEAAPAFDLATDLADITIPNNLVTCVCTKANETKQYGQLTNGFSATKVAKEGNVWTVLISVKPDVYMAQFNKDTGSTHSPDGDHSN
-31 IDETN
+31 D
-36 FPDEKF
+36 
-42 REYVKT
+42 
-48 EFDEDNNNSLSADE
+48 
-62 IAKAKDIHLAGR
+62 
-74 GISSLAGVEHFT
+74 FT
-86 NLEELDVQH
+86 TPIQF
-95 NEELTT
+95 
-101 LNLSKNTELKTLKC
+101 KLK
-115 SNTKLTSLDTSHNK
+115 
-129 KLVYLQCDYIPTLT
+129 YE
-143 TLNVSENKDL
+143 ENKWVLEGEMPKD
-153 KTLHCKHNA
+153 KTLHFTCNGGHATQNPPVF
-162 LTALDLTNN
+162 DLTKDLAGITIPADLVTCTCTKANETKQYGQLTN
-171 SALEKLEC
+171 GFSATKVAKEGNVWTVLISVKPDVYMAQFNKDTGSTHSPD
-179 GDNEL
+179 GDHSNDF
-184 TTLDLSKNT
+184 TTPIQFK
-193 ELKYFGCFNSKLSS
+193 LKYEENKWV
-207 LDLTNNTNLEELY
+207 LEGEMPK
-220 FCGNNV
+220 NK
-226 SNIDVSENTKL
+226 T
-237 KFLHLF
+237 LHF
-243 SNQLITLD
+243 
-251 TSKNSNLQRLW
+251 
-262 VYTNPL
+262 
-268 TSMYLGDDSGSTMEV
+268 
-283 KFDNL
+283 
-288 PYPITVSTATKT
+288 
-300 FDLFQLTGFKVDKA
+300 
-314 SDWTNGR
+314 
-321 VDGNILT
+321 
-328 VAENASTVTYIY
+328 
-340 DCGERQATYG
+340 
-350 NPETTGKLMMT
+350 T
-361 CTLQINWEDA
+361 CTGQ
-371 PDALTGTVNINGAPK
+371 
-386 FDETLT
+386 
-392 ANVTDTN
+392 
-399 NTGTLTYQWYRAGK
+399 
-413 TDPIGTGET
+413 
-422 YTLVQEDIGKEITCR
+422 
-437 VSSSTETGTIQ
+437 
-448 ATVGPVQKADG
+448 
-459 PAAPVLELDFRSIN
+459 
-473 IIKVKPLGNAY
+473 
-484 EYRIDNGEWQD
+484 
-495 LHYFE
+495 
-500 NLQPGREYTIT
+500 
-511 ARAKETATHK
+511 
-521 PGAVSEPLTVATL
+521 
-534 FDMIPDD
+534 
-541 LKAKLTAVVSAYKAE
+541 
-556 YDGNEHEAVIVDT
+556 HE
-569 TKLPTGWTIAGHT
+569 
-582 AGTGDDFVSQ
+582 
-592 IPKIR
+592 
-597 NVSGSNLTVK
+597 
-607 TKFTHPDY
+607 
-615 GQSLIVYSYP
+615 
-625 EVTPKPL
+625 
-632 TAGMIAD
+632 
-639 IPPQL
+639 
-644 YTGKSIHPTPE
+644 TPE
-655 IKHGDMV
+655 MP
-662 LMEGTDFT
+662 M
-670 YSYETNT
+670 Y
-677 SPEQGG
+677 P
-683 KVTINGKGNYKDTAF
+683 
-698 KTFTIVNEITE
+698 
-709 ITEDDLKDLKIPT
+709 
-722 LVTVKCTTTN
+722 
-732 SSKEY
+732 
-737 GRIPGGFDL
+737 
-746 SKKPYMENGVW
+746 M
-757 KAIVQLNLPAYKAKY
+757 
-772 DADTKKTHEIAD
+772 ADNI
-784 LGGNLVTTFT
+784 
-794 LKYVN
+794 
-799 DKWELDGTFPNV
+799 
-811 IILVKCDG
+811 
-819 QHPQTPPYPTEENVS
+819 S

-860 IGGGFTSTAPT
+860 IGSGFTSTTPT

-882 TLIPSVYCNQF
+882 TLIPSAYCNQF

-904 SAQTTDG
+904 STQTTDG
-911 LKFVVKYDSSTKM
+911 LKFVVKYDSTKKM

-980 GKYYGLIGG
+980 GKYYGLIGS
-989 GFTSTAPTLNADKVY
+989 GFTSTT
-1004 ESTITLIPS
+1004 
-1013 VYCNQFSGDT
+1013 
-1023 GIMHKVLSAQ
+1023 
-1033 TTDGLKFVVKYDSS
+1033 
-1047 TKMWKPAEEVK
+1047 
-1058 QMAIWV
+1058 
-1064 TCDKHETPTPEMP
+1064 
-1077 MYPMADNISGLGD
+1077 
-1090 QIVAVL
+1090 
-1096 CNNVP
+1096 
-1101 TGQQSGKYYGLIG
+1101 
-1114 GGFTSTAPTLN
+1114 PTLN

-1215 PSVGSMRTTN
+1215 PYVGSMRTTN

>member
-20 PTAALAAGDVA
+20 PTAAFAAGGVD
-31 IDETN
+31 INETN
-36 FPDEKF
+36 FPDATF
-42 REYVKT
+42 RQYVKV
-48 EFDEDNNNSLSADE
+48 EFDKDSDDILSAAE
-62 IAKAKDIHLAGR
+62 IAAADIIFVTGKPITSIE
-74 GISSLAGVEHFT
+74 GIAYFT
-86 NLEELDVQH
+86 A
-95 NEELTT
+95 LTD
-101 LNLSKNTELKTLKC
+101 LMC
-115 SNTKLTSLDTSHNK
+115 SNTKLTTLDTSHNT
-129 KLVYLQCDYIPTLT
+129 KLVSLECNDTPTLT
-143 TLNVSENKDL
+143 SLNVSQNTEL
-153 KTLHCKHNA
+153 KVLRCNDNA
-162 LTALDLTNN
+162 LADLDLTNN
-171 SALEKLEC
+171 TALESLEC
-179 GDNEL
+179 GGNEF
-184 TTLDLSKNT
+184 TTLDLSQNT
-193 ELKYFGCFNSKLSS
+193 NLKSFGFFNGKLSS
-207 LDLTNNTNLEELY
+207 LNLTHNTNLEELY
-220 FCGNNV
+220 FCGNNF
-226 SNIDVSENTKL
+226 STIDVSQNTKL
-237 KFLHLF
+237 KYLHLF
-243 SNQLITLD
+243 GNQLITLD

-268 TSMYLGDDSGSTMEV
+268 TSMYLGDSGSIREV

-288 PYPITVSTATKT
+288 PYPIEVSAAEKT
-300 FDLFQLTGFKVDKA
+300 FDLNTLPGFDVSKA
-314 SDWTNGR
+314 SNWQG
-321 VDGNILT
+321 GT
-328 VAENASTVTYIY
+328 VSGTTLAVNEGAENVTYTY
-340 DCGERQATYG
+340 DCGEREAKYG
-350 NPETTGKLMMT
+350 TPEVTGKLMMP
-361 CTLQINWEDA
+361 CTLKINWQNA
-371 PDALTGTVNINGAPK
+371 PDALTGTVNIIGAPK

-422 YTLVQEDIGKEITCR
+422 YKLVQADIGKEITCR
-437 VSSSTETGTIQ
+437 VSSSTETGTIET
-448 ATVGPVQKADG
+448 TVGPVEKADG
-459 PAAPVLELDFRSIN
+459 PAAPAIELDFRSIN

-541 LKAKLTAVVSAYKAE
+541 LKDKLTAVVSAYKAE
-556 YDGNEHEAVIVDT
+556 FDGMEHEAVIVDT
-569 TKLPTGWTIAGHT
+569 DKLPTGWTIAGHT
-582 AGTGDDFVSQ
+582 AGTGNDFVPQ

-625 EVTPKPL
+625 EITPKPL

-639 IPPQL
+639 IPNQL
-644 YTGKSIHPTPE
+644 YTGQPIHPKPE

-670 YSYETNT
+670 YSYDTNT

-683 KVTINGKGNYKDTAF
+683 KVTITGMNNYKDTAF
-698 KTFTIVNEITE
+698 KSFTIVST
-709 ITEDDLKDLKIPT
+709 ITEDDLAGIDIPAN
-722 LVTVKCTTTN
+722 LVTVKCQTTGD
-732 SSKEY
+732 SKAY
-737 GRIPGGFDL
+737 GKIPGGFDL
-746 SKKPYMENGVW
+746 SNATPYMENGVL
-757 KAIVQLNLPAYKAKY
+757 KAIVKINLSAYKDKY
-772 DADTKKTHEIAD
+772 DADTKKTHEKAG
-784 LGGNLVTTFT
+784 LEGNTHAAFT

-819 QHPQTPPYPTEENVS
+819 QHPQTPPHPTEENVS

-860 IGGGFTSTAPT
+860 IGGGFTSTT
-871 LNADKVYESTI
+871 
-882 TLIPSVYCNQF
+882 
-893 SGDTGIMHKVL
+893 
-904 SAQTTDG
+904 
-911 LKFVVKYDSSTKM
+911 
-924 WKPAEEV
+924 
-931 KQMAIWVTCDKH
+931 
-943 ETPTPEMPMYP
+943 
-954 MADNISG
+954 
-961 LGDQIVAVLCNN
+961 
-973 VPTGQQS
+973 
-980 GKYYGLIGG
+980 
-989 GFTSTAPTLNADKVY
+989 
-1004 ESTITLIPS
+1004 
-1013 VYCNQFSGDT
+1013 
-1023 GIMHKVLSAQ
+1023 
-1033 TTDGLKFVVKYDSS
+1033 
-1047 TKMWKPAEEVK
+1047 
-1058 QMAIWV
+1058 
-1064 TCDKHETPTPEMP
+1064 
-1077 MYPMADNISGLGD
+1077 
-1090 QIVAVL
+1090 
-1096 CNNVP
+1096 
-1101 TGQQSGKYYGLIG
+1101 
-1114 GGFTSTAPTLN
+1114 PTLN

-1202 TEFTITFNGNGGT
+1202 TEFTITFNGNDGT

-1260 FYENTAVY
+1260 FYENTTVY

-1283 GGYTYHTIRAIFGLN
+1283 GGYTYHTIRAISGLN

-1369 FVDVAEGSYYEE
+1369 FVDVPEGSYYEE
-1381 AVDWAVKNGITTG
+1381 AVDWAVEKGITTG

-1420 SPTPKTEAMPFED
+1420 SPTPKTEAMVFED

-1482 PSVKTDNPF
+1482 PSVKTANPF

>member
-20 PTAALAAGDVA
+20 PTTALAEEAAPAFDLATDLADITIPNDLVTCVCTKA
-31 IDETN
+31 NET
-36 FPDEKF
+36 KQY
-42 REYVKT
+42 R
-48 EFDEDNNNSLSADE
+48 
-62 IAKAKDIHLAGR
+62 
-74 GISSLAGVEHFT
+74 
-86 NLEELDVQH
+86 
-95 NEELTT
+95 
-101 LNLSKNTELKTLKC
+101 
-115 SNTKLTSLDTSHNK
+115 KLTNGFSASKVAKEGNVWTVLISVKPAVYKDQFDKDTGSTHSPDGDHSNDFTTPIQF
-129 KLVYLQCDYIPTLT
+129 KLKYEGAKWVLEGEMP
-143 TLNVSENKDL
+143 KD
-153 KTLHCKHNA
+153 KTLHFTCNGGHATQNPPVF
-162 LTALDLTNN
+162 DLTKDLAGITIPADLVTCVCTKANETKQYGQLTDGF
-171 SALEKLEC
+171 SASKVAKEGNIWTVLISVKPAVYKDQFDKDTGSTHSPD
-179 GDNEL
+179 GDHSNDF
-184 TTLDLSKNT
+184 TTPIQFK
-193 ELKYFGCFNSKLSS
+193 LKYEGTKWV
-207 LDLTNNTNLEELY
+207 LEGEMPK
-220 FCGNNV
+220 
-226 SNIDVSENTKL
+226 DKT
-237 KFLHLF
+237 LHF
-243 SNQLITLD
+243 
-251 TSKNSNLQRLW
+251 
-262 VYTNPL
+262 
-268 TSMYLGDDSGSTMEV
+268 
-283 KFDNL
+283 
-288 PYPITVSTATKT
+288 
-300 FDLFQLTGFKVDKA
+300 
-314 SDWTNGR
+314 
-321 VDGNILT
+321 
-328 VAENASTVTYIY
+328 
-340 DCGERQATYG
+340 
-350 NPETTGKLMMT
+350 T
-361 CTLQINWEDA
+361 CT
-371 PDALTGTVNINGAPK
+371 
-386 FDETLT
+386 
-392 ANVTDTN
+392 
-399 NTGTLTYQWYRAGK
+399 
-413 TDPIGTGET
+413 
-422 YTLVQEDIGKEITCR
+422 
-437 VSSSTETGTIQ
+437 
-448 ATVGPVQKADG
+448 
-459 PAAPVLELDFRSIN
+459 
-473 IIKVKPLGNAY
+473 
-484 EYRIDNGEWQD
+484 
-495 LHYFE
+495 
-500 NLQPGREYTIT
+500 
-511 ARAKETATHK
+511 
-521 PGAVSEPLTVATL
+521 
-534 FDMIPDD
+534 
-541 LKAKLTAVVSAYKAE
+541 
-556 YDGNEHEAVIVDT
+556 
-569 TKLPTGWTIAGHT
+569 
-582 AGTGDDFVSQ
+582 
-592 IPKIR
+592 
-597 NVSGSNLTVK
+597 
-607 TKFTHPDY
+607 
-615 GQSLIVYSYP
+615 
-625 EVTPKPL
+625 
-632 TAGMIAD
+632 
-639 IPPQL
+639 
-644 YTGKSIHPTPE
+644 
-655 IKHGDMV
+655 
-662 LMEGTDFT
+662 
-670 YSYETNT
+670 
-677 SPEQGG
+677 
-683 KVTINGKGNYKDTAF
+683 
-698 KTFTIVNEITE
+698 
-709 ITEDDLKDLKIPT
+709 
-722 LVTVKCTTTN
+722 
-732 SSKEY
+732 
-737 GRIPGGFDL
+737 
-746 SKKPYMENGVW
+746 
-757 KAIVQLNLPAYKAKY
+757 
-772 DADTKKTHEIAD
+772 
-784 LGGNLVTTFT
+784 
-794 LKYVN
+794 
-799 DKWELDGTFPNV
+799 
-811 IILVKCDG
+811 G
-819 QHPQTPPYPTEENVS
+819 QHE
-834 GLGDQIVAVLC
+834 
-845 NNVPTGQQS
+845 
-854 GKYYGL
+854 
-860 IGGGFTSTAPT
+860 
-871 LNADKVYESTI
+871 
-882 TLIPSVYCNQF
+882 
-893 SGDTGIMHKVL
+893 
-904 SAQTTDG
+904 
-911 LKFVVKYDSSTKM
+911 
-924 WKPAEEV
+924 
-931 KQMAIWVTCDKH
+931 
-943 ETPTPEMPMYP
+943 
-954 MADNISG
+954 
-961 LGDQIVAVLCNN
+961 
-973 VPTGQQS
+973 
-980 GKYYGLIGG
+980 
-989 GFTSTAPTLNADKVY
+989 
-1004 ESTITLIPS
+1004 
-1013 VYCNQFSGDT
+1013 
-1023 GIMHKVLSAQ
+1023 
-1033 TTDGLKFVVKYDSS
+1033 
-1047 TKMWKPAEEVK
+1047 
-1058 QMAIWV
+1058 
-1064 TCDKHETPTPEMP
+1064 TPEMP